1 MSIETK
7 YPKYVVKCVAHGYFF
22 FNYPT
27 HTSTLR
33 LFQLMA
39 DEAALTTIP
48 VHNELGG
55 STCFSSMYYSY
66 DISITTH
73 HIYNQSPHIQCY
85 KWLPAAHRHTSYLR
99 KFTTSSARETENTT
113 F

>member
-1 MSIETK
+1 MD
-7 YPKYVVKCVAHGYFF
+7 FF
-22 FNYPT
+22 KKIPT
-27 HTSTLR
+27 HISTLR

-39 DEAALTTIP
+39 DGAALTNIP

-55 STCFSSMYYSY
+55 SICFSSMYYSY
-66 DISITTH
+66 ISITTH
-73 HIYNQSPHIQCY
+73 HIYNKPPHIKCY

-99 KFTTSSARETENTT
+99 KFTTNSASETENTT